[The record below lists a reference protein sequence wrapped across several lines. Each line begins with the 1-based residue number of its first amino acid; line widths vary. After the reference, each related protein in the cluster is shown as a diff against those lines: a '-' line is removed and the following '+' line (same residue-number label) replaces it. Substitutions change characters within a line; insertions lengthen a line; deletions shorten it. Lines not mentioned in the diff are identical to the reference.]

1 MPYFLRIKSNKNPLL
16 LRHNIPVVLS
26 NEATSM
32 SPSRNTE
39 WNSLNTVLAY

>member
-16 LRHNIPVVLS
+16 LRHNFRVVLS

-32 SPSRNTE
+32 SPTQNTE
-39 WNSLNTVLAY
+39 WNSLNMVLAY